1 MENKSSSNNNS
12 FFLEKT
18 IKIAQ
23 QYKIDKKKLA
33 DFYQKKKKDKYKYNI
48 I

>member
-23 QYKIDKKKLA
+23 QYKIDKKNSLN
-33 DFYQKKKKDKYKYNI
+33 FIKKKKKININI